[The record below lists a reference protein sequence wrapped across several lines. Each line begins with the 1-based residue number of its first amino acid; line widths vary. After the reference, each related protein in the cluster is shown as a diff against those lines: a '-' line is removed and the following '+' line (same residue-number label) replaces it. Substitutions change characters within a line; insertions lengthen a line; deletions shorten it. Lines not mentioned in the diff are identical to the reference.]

1 MHNGGAV
8 MAKWIFPSCFVSH
21 PYNSVPRDL
30 DPDVLDDHEM
40 IIQKL
45 SDLDA
50 DRHPAATLLRDMM
63 HQDPLQRLTAS
74 QSLQDAIFKFIA
86 CDRRLLASGED
97 YRIPK
102 DVALQNFRW
111 KNEVTG
117 ELPPVEECLPW
128 LDKHVVFKSLCEQ
141 RDRVVTPSEGDDS
154 FSTMRCSKALTTPG
168 P

>member
-1 MHNGGAV
+1 MDIV
-8 MAKWIFPSCFVSH
+8 PSSFVSH

-50 DRHPAATLLRDMM
+50 DRHPAATHRFPLATLLRDMM

-74 QSLQDAIFKFIA
+74 QALQDAIFNFIA

-102 DVALQNFRW
+102 KFCF
-111 KNEVTG
+111 T
-117 ELPPVEECLPW
+117 ELSLEERSHW
-128 LDKHVVFKSLCEQ
+128 
-141 RDRVVTPSEGDDS
+141 
-154 FSTMRCSKALTTPG
+154 
-168 P
+168 